1 MTVSGPATMVRQEA
15 AAAVSPPPRKPRMK
29 RRTVQTLIWV
39 AVMIFVSAIVMYPLI
54 WLFFGTFKPSGEFGW
69 NRSILPDQPTLENY
83 STVSRGIAGIPMWR
97 FFLNS
102 TILSMI
108 ATVAT
113 VVSHSIAAYAFARIK
128 FTGQKIFFMLMI
140 GTLLLPFHVVIIP
153 QYIWFNRLG
162 FVDTYVPLLIGN
174 FLSTSAFVVF
184 LIMQFM
190 RGIPRELDE
199 AARIDGAGHPRI
211 FLSIIL
217 PLVVPALITVAI
229 FTFISQWNDF
239 LGPLIYLSS
248 PELYPLPIAL
258 RMYNDQ
264 TSTSDYGA
272 TATASFIALIPVLLF
287 FVIFQRFII
296 GGMQAGAIKG

>member
-1 MTVSGPATMVRQEA
+1 MTVTGPATEIPQEA
-15 AAAVSPPPRKPRMK
+15 TVAPRATAPK
-29 RRTVQTLIWV
+29 RKIKRKTWQTIIWLL
-39 AVMIFVSAIVMYPLI
+39 VMIAISALILYPLI

-69 NRSILPDQPTLENY
+69 NRSIFPDEPTLENY
-83 STVSRGIAGIPMWR
+83 VTVSNGIAGIPMWR

-102 TILSMI
+102 TILSTV
-108 ATVAT
+108 ATIAT
-113 VVSHSIAAYAFARIK
+113 VVSHSIAAYAFARVR
-128 FTGQKIFFMLMI
+128 FFGQRIFFMLMI

-153 QYIWFNRLG
+153 QYIMFNSLG

-174 FLSTSAFVVF
+174 FLATSAFFVF
-184 LIMQFM
+184 LIMQFI

-211 FLSIIL
+211 FFSIIL

-264 TSTSDYGA
+264 TSVSDYGA
-272 TATASFIALIPVLLF
+272 TATASFVALIPVLLF
-287 FVIFQRFII
+287 FVVFQRFII